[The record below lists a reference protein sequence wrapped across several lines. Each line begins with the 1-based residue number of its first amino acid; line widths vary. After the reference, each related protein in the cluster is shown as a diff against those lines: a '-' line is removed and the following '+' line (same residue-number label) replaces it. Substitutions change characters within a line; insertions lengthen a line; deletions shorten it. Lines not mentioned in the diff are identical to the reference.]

1 MLISNIR
8 KIMKEKNIT
17 MESLST
23 MTGLSTRTIDRAR
36 GGLISE
42 CKLSTLGRI
51 ATALG
56 VPMKTLFDGE
66 WEEDE
71 IVAQKRLDTGNTLD
85 G

>member
-8 KIMKEKNIT
+8 KIMKEKSIT

-23 MTGLSTRTIDRAR
+23 KTGLSTRTIDRAR

-51 ATALG
+51 AIVLG

-66 WEEDE
+66 WEEDG
-71 IVAQKRLDTGNTLD
+71 ITTKKRLDTGSTLN